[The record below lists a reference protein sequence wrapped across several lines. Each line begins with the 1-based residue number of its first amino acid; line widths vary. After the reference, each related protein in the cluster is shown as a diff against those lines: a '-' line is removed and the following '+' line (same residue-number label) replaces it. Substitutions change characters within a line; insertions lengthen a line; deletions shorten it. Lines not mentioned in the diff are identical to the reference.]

1 MNNTDST
8 KEDNISD
15 KNKSL
20 SQITKKGSMRTIIK
34 LWSAILLIIISL
46 IFIVMFYGPT
56 LIQTVRNGNVALGSL
71 SEVEKNISFLK
82 TELEKIKLNN
92 IELTKLL
99 LDSQD
104 IFSQL
109 KDIDRE
115 SVDEFSEINSRI
127 NSLVLKDDFDIKFD
141 FFDENFSR
149 LDADIKQLKEI
160 IDLNISNDELEKRIH
175 LLEEALGDVTFS
187 EINGLPSS
195 KAEQGLS
202 FRLAKIEDQI
212 TNIINIDNARNQNS
226 NQTDNSEFQ
235 FAQNLSIAE
244 KRINKLEEL
253 ISEINSSNHG
263 TLVIAISQLQN
274 QMITSKSFYNYL
286 AAINKI
292 IEKNNIKD
300 IELISVLRALE
311 LMSNGVPTFQDLKE
325 DFIILAE
332 EVVANSYLEIDD
344 SWLSK
349 LRYSLSNAIKVRRV
363 GDVKGNNIEARI
375 ARAELHL
382 SNDDLKGAI
391 EEMAKLEGS
400 SAEKVFIWLSSAK
413 SRLQADSLSEALRLR
428 AFILMSENTVE

>member
-8 KEDNISD
+8 KEDNIVD

-20 SQITKKGSMRTIIK
+20 SQITKKGRMRTIIK
-34 LWSAILLIIISL
+34 LWSAVVLIVISL
-46 IFIVMFYGPT
+46 IFVVMFYGPT
-56 LIQTVRNGNVALGSL
+56 LIQTVRNGNIALGSL
-71 SEVEKNISFLK
+71 SGVENDISFLK

-92 IELTKLL
+92 NELTKLL

-104 IFSQL
+104 LFDQL
-109 KDIDRE
+109 KDTDRDLVE
-115 SVDEFSEINSRI
+115 EFSEINSRI

-149 LDADIKQLKEI
+149 LDADVKQLKEI

-175 LLEEALGDVTFS
+175 LLEEALGEVTFS
-187 EINGLPSS
+187 EINGLPSN

-300 IELISVLRALE
+300 TELISVLSALE
-311 LMSNGVPTFQDLKE
+311 LMSDGVPTFQDLKE
-325 DFIILAE
+325 NFIILAE
-332 EVVANSYLEIDD
+332 EVVANSFLETDD

-349 LRYSLSNAIKVRRV
+349 IRYSLSNAIKVRRV
-363 GDVKGNNIEARI
+363 GDVKGNDIEARI

-382 SNDDLKGAI
+382 SNDNLKGAI
-391 EEMAKLEGS
+391 EEVAKLEGS
-400 SAEKVFIWLSSAK
+400 SAEKAFIWLSSAS

-428 AFILMSENTVE
+428 ALVLMSENTVE